1 MNILLDAMGGD
12 NAPEANIKGALKA
25 VNQIKATITLVGKEE
40 VIRNKVKEFT
50 GKEIEEVSDRLK
62 IKNATETIEMEDGPT
77 DAMGGDNAPEANIK
91 GALKAVNQIK
101 ATITLVGKEEVIRNK
116 VKEFTGK
123 EIEEV
128 SDRLKIKNATETIEM
143 EDGQTDAI
151 RHKKDS
157 SMVVGFKMLKENE
170 GDVFISAG
178 NSGALLAG
186 ATLIVGRIKGI
197 DRPALAG
204 ILPAYKSQLLLID
217 SGSNTNCKPI
227 NLLQFAQ
234 MSTIYLRNTFGIEK
248 PAVGL
253 LNIGTEE
260 TKGNELVKESYQ
272 LLKEKSEELGIN
284 FIGNVEGR
292 DAFSGKVDA
301 IVTDGFTGNV
311 FLKTTEGLGKF
322 VKRTLSESLTQ
333 NIFAKIGTIPCL
345 PAINRFK
352 KTMDYKSYGGALF
365 LGVKKPVVKAHGSSD
380 EKLFEFTI
388 KQAEKFVENKAVDKM
403 IEHFEQINKA

>member
-12 NAPEANIKGALKA
+12 NAPDANIKGAVNAINKVKA
-25 VNQIKATITLVGKEE
+25 EVTLIGKEE
-40 VIRNKVKEFT
+40 VIREKIKKFY
-50 GKEIEEVSDRLK
+50 GKEMEEISPRLK
-62 IKNATETIEMEDGPT
+62 IKNATETIEMEDQPT
-77 DAMGGDNAPEANIK
+77 VAIK
-91 GALKAVNQIK
+91 
-101 ATITLVGKEEVIRNK
+101 
-116 VKEFTGK
+116 
-123 EIEEV
+123 
-128 SDRLKIKNATETIEM
+128 
-143 EDGQTDAI
+143 
-151 RHKKDS
+151 HKKDS
-157 SMVVGFKMLKENE
+157 SMVVGFKMLKEGD

-186 ATLIVGRIKGI
+186 ATLLVGRIKGI

-234 MSTIYLRNTFGIEK
+234 MSTIYIRNTFGIEK
-248 PAVGL
+248 PAIGL

-260 TKGNELVKESYQ
+260 TKGNELVRESYQ

-284 FIGNVEGR
+284 FVGNVEGR
-292 DAFSGKVDA
+292 DAFSGKIDA

-322 VKRTLSESLTQ
+322 VKRTLTESLTQ
-333 NIFAKIGTIPCL
+333 NLISKICTIPCL

-352 KTMDYKSYGGALF
+352 KVMDYKSYGGALF

-380 EKLFEFTI
+380 EILFEFTI
-388 KQAEKFVENKAVDKM
+388 KQAEKFVENKAVEKM
-403 IEHFEQINKA
+403 VEEFTQTKIEQ

>member
-1 MNILLDAMGGD
+1 MSLTVKKGNENNMNILLDAMGGD
-12 NAPEANIKGALKA
+12 NAPDANIKGTIKA
-25 VNQIKATITLVGKEE
+25 INQIKADVTLIGKEE
-40 VIRNKVKEFT
+40 IIRSKIKEFS
-50 GKEIEEVSDRLK
+50 GKEVEEISERIK
-62 IKNATETIEMEDGPT
+62 IKNATETIEMEDQPT
-77 DAMGGDNAPEANIK
+77 VAIK
-91 GALKAVNQIK
+91 
-101 ATITLVGKEEVIRNK
+101 
-116 VKEFTGK
+116 
-123 EIEEV
+123 
-128 SDRLKIKNATETIEM
+128 
-143 EDGQTDAI
+143 
-151 RHKKDS
+151 HKKDS
-157 SMVVGFKMLKENE
+157 SMVVGFKMLKEGE

-186 ATLIVGRIKGI
+186 ATLLVGRIKGI

-234 MSTIYLRNTFGIEK
+234 MSTIYLRNTFGIK
-248 PAVGL
+248 HPAIGL

-272 LLKEKSEELGIN
+272 LLKEKSKELDIN
-284 FIGNVEGR
+284 FVGNVEGR
-292 DAFSGKVDA
+292 DAFSGEIDA

-311 FLKTTEGLGKF
+311 FLKTTEGLGRF
-322 VKRTLSESLTQ
+322 VKKTLSESLTQ
-333 NIFAKIGTIPCL
+333 NIISKICTVPCL

-380 EKLFEFTI
+380 EELFEFTI
-388 KQAEKFVENKAVDKM
+388 KQAEKFVENKAVEKM
-403 IEHFEQINKA
+403 IEEFEKDAKKQKNIWINRGNNQYLNR